1 MDGVMEFSQQEKEYF
16 MQQALLEAHKAAAN
30 EEVPIGV
37 VIVREGEII
46 ARGFNRRELDGR
58 ATHHAEICAIEAA
71 NEAVGNW
78 RLLDC
83 ALFVTIEPCVMC
95 AGAIGL
101 ARIPQVYF
109 GATNPK
115 FGAAVS
121 LYQILEDKRLNHRV
135 TVESG
140 ILEAECADIM
150 KDFFQERRKRNKEK
164 KEQV

>member
-1 MDGVMEFSQQEKEYF
+1 MEFSHQEKEYF

-37 VIVREGEII
+37 VIVREGKII

-83 ALFVTIEPCVMC
+83 ALFVTVEPCVMC

-109 GATNPK
+109 GATNSK

-140 ILEAECADIM
+140 ILETECADIM

>member
-1 MDGVMEFSQQEKEYF
+1 ML
-16 MQQALLEAHKAAAN
+16 AL
-30 EEVPIGV
+30 V
-37 VIVREGEII
+37 
-46 ARGFNRRELDGR
+46 
-58 ATHHAEICAIEAA
+58 C
-71 NEAVGNW
+71 
-78 RLLDC
+78 
-83 ALFVTIEPCVMC
+83 
-95 AGAIGL
+95 GL

-150 KDFFQERRKRNKEK
+150 KDFFQHRRKRNKEK